1 MTQPQP
7 SSPNGGERS
16 AHRLRREVGRILM
29 KEWGTLPGGRVVHQY
44 SLVNTHGTTVTAITL
59 GATLTSIV
67 TPDADGNPGDIIL
80 GHDQLEGYLT
90 ASPYLGAVVG
100 RYANRIGNAC
110 FTLDGTTYQLARNQG
125 QHALHGGV
133 VGFDK
138 AVWEAQPVQTAGG
151 VGVSM
156 SHRSPDGD
164 EGYPGTLDVV
174 VTYTLTDDDRL
185 EVEFRAACDRA
196 TPVNLTQHAYF
207 NLSADFRRDIGGH
220 VLQVNASRFTAVDR
234 DLIPTGELFPVD
246 ATPFDFRTATPI
258 GARIDANDVQLR
270 YGHGYDHNLV
280 LDGTGLRRVVSLGEP
295 VSGRVMEVWTT
306 EPGLQLYTGNYLDG
320 SIRGKGGIPYGR
332 RCALCL
338 ETQHFPDS
346 PNHPSFPG
354 TILRPGEIRVSKT
367 VFVFG
372 AESRRGRTS

>member
-1 MTQPQP
+1 
-7 SSPNGGERS
+7 
-16 AHRLRREVGRILM
+16 
-29 KEWGTLPGGRVVHQY
+29 
-44 SLVNTHGTTVTAITL
+44 
-59 GATLTSIV
+59 
-67 TPDADGNPGDIIL
+67 
-80 GHDQLEGYLT
+80 
-90 ASPYLGAVVG
+90 
-100 RYANRIGNAC
+100 
-110 FTLDGTTYQLARNQG
+110 
-125 QHALHGGV
+125 
-133 VGFDK
+133 
-138 AVWEAQPVQTAGG
+138 
-151 VGVSM
+151 
-156 SHRSPDGD
+156 
-164 EGYPGTLDVV
+164 
-174 VTYTLTDDDRL
+174 
-185 EVEFRAACDRA
+185 
-196 TPVNLTQHAYF
+196 
-207 NLSADFRRDIGGH
+207 
-220 VLQVNASRFTAVDR
+220 
-234 DLIPTGELFPVD
+234 LFPVD
-246 ATPFDFRTATPI
+246 GTPFDFRTATPI